1 MVSAQEYFEMVEAH
15 RKLIFYSQL
24 EKCEFALYSSAKY
37 LGTGSDTGDTGHFEV
52 ELEEY
57 PLQEL
62 TSELTRLGYTNI
74 EFSTEKCY
82 SYGMLGV
89 LSFDVPQLTEK
100 QASASDKDTL

>member
-37 LGTGSDTGDTGHFEV
+37 LDPEIDTGHFEV

-62 TSELTRLGYTNI
+62 ISELTKLGYTNI
-74 EFSTEKCY
+74 KFSTEKRY
-82 SYGMLGV
+82 SYGMVGT